1 MRNNPLNRSRMKDR
15 MFKMEETR
23 LLQELEEIAERLSI
37 AVRYDDFMGMDFKVK
52 GGLCKLR
59 GRNLIIMDRRAP
71 IGERIDLL
79 ARALRQF
86 DLSSVFTR
94 PYIRLIIGDGSG
106 SEDT

>member
-1 MRNNPLNRSRMKDR
+1 VRGRISM
-15 MFKMEETR
+15 MEETR

-37 AVRYDDFMGMDFKVK
+37 AVRYDDFIGMDFKVK

-79 ARALRQF
+79 VRVLRRF
-86 DLSSVFTR
+86 DLSSVSTR
-94 PYIRLIIGDGSG
+94 PYIRLIIEG
-106 SEDT
+106 SEGQDEGTP